1 MNLGLGSRMLAPAI
15 PHRLGVA
22 SWKMSLVLH
31 DLGSYVLAPEPVQLG
46 DDKASGDRRL
56 RLGRFSSRRWW
67 GSSWIR

>member
-1 MNLGLGSRMLAPAI
+1 MDFGLGGWKLALVI
-15 PHRLGVA
+15 SGRLGVA
-22 SWKMSLVLH
+22 SWKMTLVLH
-31 DLGSYVLAPEPVQLG
+31 DFGSYVLIPEPVQLG